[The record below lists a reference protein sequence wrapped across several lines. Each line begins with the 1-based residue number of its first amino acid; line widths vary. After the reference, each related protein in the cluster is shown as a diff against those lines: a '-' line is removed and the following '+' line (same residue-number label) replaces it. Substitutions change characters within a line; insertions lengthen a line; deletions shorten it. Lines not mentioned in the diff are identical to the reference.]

1 MNLNVTK
8 NRNKWIDAQISSI
21 QVLTQNTRKF
31 TIQFNEKFDFI
42 PGQFI
47 QIKLNN
53 IVRSYSIASYSLEK
67 NKLELIIVKVEDG
80 KLTPI
85 LFNDTVVGD
94 KIQVR
99 GPKGKF
105 ILPDDTQRDIFF
117 ICTGTGLAPFKS
129 ILDHLN
135 ITQKFPRNLYLI
147 FGTRTKQDLL
157 FYEEISEIE
166 QNQPHF
172 NYIPVLSRQE
182 WDGSSGYVHK
192 EYKEIINN
200 SKPKDPLF
208 YLCGWKNMVSEAKQ
222 NILDFGYNR
231 KNIKLEVYG

>member
-21 QVLTQNTRKF
+21 QLLTKNTRKF
-31 TIQFNEKFDFI
+31 TIQFNENFDFI

>member
-21 QVLTQNTRKF
+21 QLLTKNTRKF
-31 TIQFNEKFDFI
+31 TIQFNENFDFI

-53 IVRSYSIASYSLEK
+53 IVRSYSIASFSLEK

-147 FGTRTKQDLL
+147 FGTRTKHDLL

>member
-21 QVLTQNTRKF
+21 QVLTENTRKF
-31 TIQFNEKFDFI
+31 TIQFNENFDFI

-47 QIKLNN
+47 QIKLKN
-53 IVRSYSIASYSLEK
+53 IVRSYSIASFSLEK

-147 FGTRTKQDLL
+147 FGTRTKLDLL

-222 NILDFGYNR
+222 NILEFGYNR

>member
-21 QVLTQNTRKF
+21 QVLTENTRKF
-31 TIQFNEKFDFI
+31 TIQFNENFDFI

-47 QIKLNN
+47 QIKLKN
-53 IVRSYSIASYSLEK
+53 IVRSYSIASFSLEK

-147 FGTRTKQDLL
+147 FGTRTKLDLL

-192 EYKEIINN
+192 EYKEIIKN

-222 NILDFGYNR
+222 NILEFGYNR